1 MGSASLEASTAEGGP
16 RNHQGK
22 QWGCASP
29 QLFWIKSF
37 DKGPCRSHLN
47 MTSSN
52 IQTVQRDAESILH
65 PHGNSVPQLLQTDC
79 CLLPTK
85 KILTRPCLNTRL
97 SQERRSEGNIKCWH
111 GIQSRLDGYDCIN
124 TEGYPG
130 TFSIA
135 WYTALKRKGMHG
147 RGTVTIWKAKQD
159 LQGTRL
165 KLLSEAEKS
174 ESSKQPNATAPSE
187 LWGWGSKT
195 VKRVI
200 RCSDSFQF
208 HPVRSQ
214 AFITWEE
221 NN

>member
-1 MGSASLEASTAEGGP
+1 MLPWKPPLQREGQGTIRGNSGAVLLPSCFELSPSTRGLAG
-16 RNHQGK
+16 
-22 QWGCASP
+22 AI
-29 QLFWIKSF
+29 WIWHLPIYRQF
-37 DKGPCRSHLN
+37 KG
-47 MTSSN
+47 M
-52 IQTVQRDAESILH
+52 QRAILH
-65 PHGNSVPQLLQTDC
+65 PHGNISVPQLLQTDC

-85 KILTRPCLNTRL
+85 KILTHPCLNTRL
-97 SQERRSEGNIKCWH
+97 SQERRSEGNVKCSH

-124 TEGYPG
+124 TEGYVG